1 MNRYIDFD
9 EETDG
14 KRYSGKDMA
23 RLGCNDCNGCH
34 KCCTGMGKSIVL
46 DPYDIYMLKKCLKR
60 NFDDLVNSVIELSVT
75 DNLILPNLLLTGE
88 DEHCTLLDDNGR
100 CSIHESRPGFCR
112 MFPLGRIY
120 ENGTFSY
127 FLQTKECRNNKTK
140 VKIDKWI
147 GIKDFEKY
155 EKFVND
161 WHYFLKDMDK
171 IISKDES
178 MKKNAVIVVLKIFYW
193 ELPVEKD
200 FYEEFYARLDKINNI
215 INGDDSI

>member
-60 NFDDLVNSVIELSVT
+60 NFDELINSVIELSVT

-88 DEHCTLLDDNGR
+88 DEHCTFL
-100 CSIHESRPGFCR
+100 
-112 MFPLGRIY
+112 
-120 ENGTFSY
+120 ENGTFNY

-178 MKKNAVIVVLKIFYW
+178 MKKNAVIVILKMFYW

>member
-1 MNRYIDFD
+1 MSIAHFLMITEDAAYMSQDQDSAGCFLL
-9 EETDG
+9 EEYMKTALLIIF
-14 KRYSGKDMA
+14 Y
-23 RLGCNDCNGCH
+23 RLKNAGI
-34 KCCTGMGKSIVL
+34 T
-46 DPYDIYMLKKCLKR
+46 
-60 NFDDLVNSVIELSVT
+60 
-75 DNLILPNLLLTGE
+75 
-88 DEHCTLLDDNGR
+88 
-100 CSIHESRPGFCR
+100 
-112 MFPLGRIY
+112 
-120 ENGTFSY
+120 
-127 FLQTKECRNNKTK
+127 KTK

-193 ELPVEKD
+193 ELPAEKD